1 MTTRKP
7 LGIGVISLGWMGR
20 LHSRAYTNVTK
31 HFPGLEVA
39 PRLVAAADPSP
50 QTRESALDI
59 LGFERAYED
68 YRELLADP
76 EVDAVSIAS
85 PNFLH
90 HKIALAAIEAGK
102 PFWIE
107 KPMGVNAAQSRKIAL
122 AAQKAGLVSA
132 VGFTYRHTPA
142 IEYMRPSC
150 ARARWVA
157 SRTCACGS
165 SPTTTPPRSE
175 PSRGARRARRPA
187 PASYPI

>member
-50 QTRESALDI
+50 QTGEDALDI

-142 IEYMRPSC
+142 IEYMRSLVRDGSLGRITNVRVWFI
-150 ARARWVA
+150 ADYN
-157 SRTCACGS
+157 S
-165 SPTTTPPRSE
+165 SPL
-175 PSRGARRARRPA
+175 
-187 PASYPI
+187 